1 VDGPLS
7 HSSRHITT
15 EHRTDSRTVA
25 CGVSAVFES
34 HNGVWRVG
42 GLSHHIT
49 AYNIRASDRFPLVW
63 MVLDHTIAS
72 HHNRASNRFTI
83 VASHSGVWRV
93 GGTVMCVGDRRI
105 HSGIASRNTTY
116 TTTSER
122 QNGSRSSITP
132 HHSIAHP
139 SIGRIRARVDVL
151 YHIAPVA
158 V

>member
-1 VDGPLS
+1 
-7 HSSRHITT
+7 
-15 EHRTDSRTVA
+15 
-25 CGVSAVFES
+25 
-34 HNGVWRVG
+34 VWRVG

-72 HHNRASNRFTI
+72 HHNRASNRFAI

-151 YHIAPVA
+151 FLIAHSFSFIGWSDPGVSMPQWTHSSTIHGSSSA
-158 V
+158 RSKAGQ